1 VPSVWSMTNTHAHR
15 HRDHAAGHHSHDAHG
30 ADGEGMTD
38 LLELDGEVLDDYW
51 SAALDWVRDAA
62 AETGARRLL
71 DLGAGTGTG
80 AIGLAR
86 RFPGAEVIA
95 VDVEPGSLALLRD
108 KAVGLGLGERVR
120 AVAANL
126 DEGWPDLGVLDV
138 TWASMSLHHMADPG
152 RVLGDVLAATR
163 PGGLIAVAEF
173 AEQLRFLPDDLGF
186 GRPGFEDRVA
196 SVRAAAHAEAMPTL
210 GSEWAP
216 RLTDAGWEITAER
229 EFVIDLRA
237 PLPANAS
244 EYARVWFD
252 RLSRGLADRLDSDDR
267 ATLAA
272 LLDKNGSRFLRDR
285 GDLWLHGSRTVTLA
299 RRP

>member
-1 VPSVWSMTNTHAHR
+1 MANTHANGH
-15 HRDHAAGHHSHDAHG
+15 HDQAAGHHSQDAHDAQDAG
-30 ADGEGMTD
+30 LTD
-38 LLELDGEVLDDYW
+38 LLELDGEVLHDYW

-62 AETGARRLL
+62 AGTGARRLL

-80 AIGLAR
+80 ALGLAR
-86 RFPGAEVIA
+86 RFPDAEVIA
-95 VDVEPGSLALLRD
+95 VDVEPGSLKLLRD
-108 KAVGLGLGERVR
+108 KAADLGLGERVR
-120 AVAANL
+120 AVAADL
-126 DEGWPDLGVLDV
+126 DEGWPELGVLDV
-138 TWASMSLHHMADPG
+138 TWASMSLHHLADPG

-173 AEQLRFLPDDLGF
+173 GDQLRFLPGDLGF

-196 SVRAAAHAEAMPTL
+196 SARAAAHAETLPTL

-216 RLTDAGWEITAER
+216 RVAGAGWEVTGER
-229 EFVIDLRA
+229 EFVIDLRP
-237 PLPANAS
+237 PLGSCSQAASAS

-252 RLSRGLADRLDSDDR
+252 RLARGLADRLDSEDQ

-272 LLDKNGSRFLRDR
+272 LLDQDGPQFLGNR